1 MKAIKKIFGV
11 SFVTSIVF
19 LIFGLFLV
27 FRTEG
32 TIHLISSLIGMIL
45 LLNGGWSLI
54 KYFKEE
60 KDTPYNIGLIYG
72 VVAIIAGII
81 LILNPKA
88 VASVLPFIL
97 GIYFTITGVVKLK
110 YALDIREFKKENPTF
125 MLILSILTI
134 LCGILF
140 IINPFGGAIAL
151 TQIIGIFM
159 IIYAC
164 LDIANYLSLKKDLKH
179 IDDLLK

>member
-1 MKAIKKIFGV
+1 MKTLKKLFGI
-11 SFVTSIVF
+11 SFATSIVF

-32 TIHLISSLIGMIL
+32 TIQLISSIIGIIL

-54 KYFKEE
+54 KYFKGE
-60 KDTPYNIGLIYG
+60 KEGTYRVEFIYG
-72 VVAIIAGII
+72 SVAIIAGFI

-88 VASVLPFIL
+88 VASILPFIL
-97 GIYFTITGVVKLK
+97 GIYFTITGILKLK
-110 YALDIREFKKENPTF
+110 YALDLREYKRENPTF
-125 MLILSILTI
+125 MMILSILTI

-140 IINPFGGAIAL
+140 IANPFGGAVAI

-159 IIYAC
+159 IIYAF
-164 LDIANYLSLKKDLKH
+164 LDILNYLFLRKDMKE
-179 IDDLLK
+179 IENIFK